1 MNTIKHVKPA
11 GFVALK
17 VICTLLICLAVVL
30 PCRAA
35 GPAGPRIGLTDTVYH
50 QFRVILKELDA
61 TPVDLVTETSM
72 QAYFNDISEFYSY
85 TIKSYQPY
93 DINVWRIYHWV
104 ADFDGPM
111 ATSGK
116 QDTDTWVKTTLDGEL
131 WRWRWERRDA
141 PKPLVLTSEDFL
153 REFINLEAVEA
164 AVQNIDGLLIGGG
177 EGVNPRLY
185 GNDKGIPPFRGYKTR
200 DIIEIAFIWAALKH
214 QKPILGICRGAQ
226 ILAVALGSELT
237 FDLPAVYDYEG
248 LSDRHYH
255 ANEVEDAK
263 GHDIV
268 VLPGSTMAEILGLS
282 GPGPHVINVNSYHTH
297 AVLKPSPLISVQA
310 YDYTNTEN
318 IERNIIEGFVH
329 RDADRFVAG
338 VQWHP
343 ERPMSETGER
353 ARLVFDPKRFFPRP
367 HDKAIFDSF
376 LTAAGK
382 EPPAKEKKKDYFGIW
397 SVLPAFVA
405 LILAIATRHVILSLV
420 IGVFGGMIVYN
431 GGNVFKGLV
440 DFIELG
446 PFAQLA
452 RESNA
457 RVIIIISII
466 GGFVYLV
473 EQSGGMKSFARKITS
488 FVDTP
493 FKAQLSVWMA
503 GLAIFFTDSGNS
515 LILGPLFRPIFKSL
529 RICREKL
536 AFILDSTS
544 SPVCVL
550 IPVISWGI
558 YIMSLVE
565 QSFKPLGLTE
575 SPLSAFA
582 NVLPFQFYPLLAI
595 VTVPIMAFIG
605 KEYGPMARFQRQ
617 TLETEEEDAAEPELT
632 EEQGVQA
639 GARAVFLPLGTMLF
653 VAFAL
658 FAYFYV
664 ALGSLP
670 GKKIQTSLVIAYM
683 SGAIVCA
690 AILKLQ
696 KVYTVKQS
704 FKLFIKGI
712 SRVVFIII
720 VLLLAWSMGDVCKL
734 LKTGDFIARFF
745 GDFLAPALLPAVVF
759 VLGAVI
765 SLSTGSS
772 WGTFALLMPIAI
784 PVAHGIGAPLYVT
797 IASVLSGG
805 MFGDHASPI
814 SDTTIL
820 SSMSSGCE
828 HADHVNTQL
837 PYACVTGLSALIT
850 FLIAGF
856 TGSIWCLLSGL
867 VIHGVL
873 LLSIT
878 RLFGIPAHS
887 S

>member
-1 MNTIKHVKPA
+1 MKTIKKLLCV
-11 GFVALK
+11 LI
-17 VICTLLICLAVVL
+17 ICCFFGP
-30 PCRAA
+30 PCRAV
-35 GPAGPRIGLTDTVYH
+35 GPRIGLTDTVYQ
-50 QFRVILKELDA
+50 QFRVVLKELGA
-61 TPVDLVTETSM
+61 TPVDLVTDASM
-72 QAYFNDISEFYSY
+72 AAYFTNIIDEWDFNLSLQPETY
-85 TIKSYQPY
+85 KPY
-93 DINVWRIYHWV
+93 DINVWKIYHWV
-104 ADFDGPM
+104 CNYDGFL
-111 ATSGK
+111 ATSGE
-116 QDTDTWVKTTLDGEL
+116 QDTDTWVRTSLDSEI
-131 WRWRWERRDA
+131 WRWRWEHRDA
-141 PKPLVLTSEDFL
+141 PKPLVLASEDFL
-153 REFINLEAVEA
+153 RTLINLEAVEA
-164 AVQNIDGLLIGGG
+164 AVQRIDGLLIGGG
-177 EGVNPRLY
+177 QGVNPRLY
-185 GNDKGIPPFRGYKTR
+185 GYNGIPPFRGYKTR
-200 DIIEIAFIWAALKH
+200 DIIEIAFIYAALKY

-226 ILAVALGSELT
+226 VLAVALGSELT
-237 FDLPAVYDYEG
+237 IDLSTAYDYEG
-248 LSDRHYH
+248 LGDRHYH

-268 VLPGSTMAEILGLS
+268 VLPESELAGILGLK
-282 GPGPHVINVNSYHTH
+282 GPGPHVINVNSYHMH
-297 AVLKPSPLISVQA
+297 AVLKPAPLISVQA
-310 YDYTNTEN
+310 YDYSNTKEL
-318 IERNIIEGFVH
+318 EKNIIEGFVH
-329 RDADRFVAG
+329 REGGQFAVG

-343 ERPMSETGER
+343 ERPVSETGER
-353 ARLVFDPKRFFPRP
+353 ARLVFEPERFFPRP
-367 HDKAIFDSF
+367 HDRALFDSF
-376 LTAAGK
+376 LAAANK
-382 EPPAKEKKKDYFGIW
+382 EPAKPKKEKKPDHFGIW
-397 SVLPAFVA
+397 SVLPAFAA
-405 LILAIATRHVILSLV
+405 LVLAIATRHVILSLI

-515 LILGPLFRPIFKSL
+515 LILGPLFRPIFKNL
-529 RICREKL
+529 KICREKL

-558 YIMSLVE
+558 YIMSLIE
-565 QSFKPLGLTE
+565 QSFTPLGLTE

-582 NVLPFQFYPLLAI
+582 NILPFQFYPLLAI

-605 KEYGPMARFQRQ
+605 KEYGPMARFQRAA
-617 TLETEEEDAAEPELT
+617 LEAEETGNELLPASH
-632 EEQGVQA
+632 QGAQA
-639 GARAVFLPLGTMLF
+639 GARAVFLPLGTMLA
-653 VAFAL
+653 VAFSL
-658 FAYFYV
+658 FAYFYLT
-664 ALGSLP
+664 LGALP
-670 GKKIQTSLVIAYM
+670 GKQIQTSLVIAYM

-690 AILKLQ
+690 AILKMQ
-696 KVYTVKQS
+696 NIYSVKQS
-704 FKLFIKGI
+704 FELFLKGI

-734 LKTGDFIARFF
+734 LHTGDFIARFF
-745 GDFLAPALLPAVVF
+745 GDFLKPALLPAVVF

-805 MFGDHASPI
+805 MLGDHASPI

-850 FLIAGF
+850 FLLAGF
-856 TGSIWCLLSGL
+856 TTNIYSLLVGL

-873 LLSIT
+873 LISIT
-878 RLFGIPAHS
+878 GYFGEAAHDLS
-887 S
+887 KE